1 MLSYRH
7 NEGEH
12 TPRIKEIKT
21 MENATFTISKSSEG
35 VNIKSRRFN
44 TYNRYG
50 VAEKDL
56 FKVMSELA
64 DVFNNVLNI
73 GIDFVVE

>member
-1 MLSYRH
+1 
-7 NEGEH
+7 
-12 TPRIKEIKT
+12 
-21 MENATFTISKSSEG
+21 MENATFTISKSFEG
-35 VNIKSRRFN
+35 VNIKSKRFN

-50 VAEKDL
+50 VREKDL

-73 GIDFVVE
+73 GIDFVIE

>member
-1 MLSYRH
+1 
-7 NEGEH
+7 
-12 TPRIKEIKT
+12 
-21 MENATFTISKSSEG
+21 MENATFTISKSLEG
-35 VNIKSRRFN
+35 VNIKSKRFN

-50 VAEKDL
+50 VREKDL

>member
-1 MLSYRH
+1 
-7 NEGEH
+7 
-12 TPRIKEIKT
+12 
-21 MENATFTISKSSEG
+21 MENATFTISKSSDG
-35 VNIKSRRFN
+35 INIKSKRFN

-50 VAEKDL
+50 VKEKDL
-56 FKVMSELA
+56 FEVMAELA